1 MPRGHPPSAA
11 THLVV
16 PLLRWQ
22 LILRLGHRRQIEAT
36 KVIAEHEQACL
47 ERVTASR
54 QCTLVGK
61 PVGTLE
67 HRSNDPTQPHLPTRP
82 LGILDRRELRRR
94 HAVQERSRVA
104 DLAASRA
111 ARREHQQGF
120 TTPRPLLAK
129 QRIKHGNRSAHTAVI
144 DWRTRQIEQGVNL
157 GQARIETLDTASVE
171 VIQVIVT
178 VERHE
183 SGHLFQVPRQ
193 LAFGRQP
200 VQERNGAPHA
210 APTKNLQT
218 RLKRLLLITCIDRTR
233 QPLTQLP
240 QRALGF
246 SPGFRL
252 NHTLVGVVPACLP
265 AIVLKY
271 PLNPLEINRQT
282 ARYKL
287 AGLEAQLERERRQVG
302 CQPCN
307 ERFHFGL
314 CQELFTLHA
323 GRLADNIEWPYPK
336 QNGRPRPRCLF
347 IQVNKL
353 SRF

>member
-1 MPRGHPPSAA
+1 MPS
-11 THLVV
+11 
-16 PLLRWQ
+16 
-22 LILRLGHRRQIEAT
+22 
-36 KVIAEHEQACL
+36 
-47 ERVTASR
+47 
-54 QCTLVGK
+54 K
-61 PVGTLE
+61 PIGTLE
-67 HRSNDPTQPHLPTRP
+67 QRSNNPAQAHLPTRP
-82 LGILDRRELRRR
+82 LGIVDRRKLRRR
-94 HAVQERSRVA
+94 HAVQERSWVA

-111 ARREHQQGF
+111 AGREHQQGF

-129 QRIKHGNRSAHTAVI
+129 QRIQHGNRSAHTAVI

-183 SGHLFQVPRQ
+183 SGHLFQVARQ
-193 LAFGRQP
+193 LVFGLQP

-218 RLKRLLLITCIDRTR
+218 RLKRLLLITSVDRTR
-233 QPLTQLP
+233 QPLTQFP

-271 PLNPLEINRQT
+271 PLNPLDFNRQT

-323 GRLADNIEWPYPK
+323 GRLAGNVEWPYPK